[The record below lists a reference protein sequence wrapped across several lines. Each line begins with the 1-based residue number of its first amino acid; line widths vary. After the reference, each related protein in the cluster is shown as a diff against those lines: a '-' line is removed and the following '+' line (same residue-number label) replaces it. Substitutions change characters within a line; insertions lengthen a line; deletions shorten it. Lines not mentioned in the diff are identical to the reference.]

1 MNERSERSDQIG
13 GGRGRRRTGHEEVWD
28 LLPWYVNGTLDEG
41 ETLTVEEHLEA
52 CGICREE
59 VRYWRGFARALQDE
73 GDLAVSADAG
83 LARLRGRLAGAG
95 ASPPHRP
102 PRGAAGGRAWRD
114 GIRRTPT
121 PVRWALAAQLAAVL
135 LMGGLLASS
144 WSGAWTRPRGPAP
157 SETAGPTPAGATAPA
172 AGTFRTLSDAPAAPA
187 AWEATLLRVVFADQT
202 REREIRG
209 ALIAVGGRIV
219 DGPSPTGVYTVAV
232 EASGDPEAVLRSLR
246 SFSQVLF
253 AERSAA
259 SAATP

>member
-1 MNERSERSDQIG
+1 MNERSERSDQSG

-73 GDLAVSADAG
+73 GDLAVSADAD

-95 ASPPHRP
+95 ASTPHRSP
-102 PRGAAGGRAWRD
+102 GRATGGRAWRD
-114 GIRRTPT
+114 GLRRTPSA
-121 PVRWALAAQLAAVL
+121 VRWALAAQLAAVL
-135 LMGGLLASS
+135 LLGGLLASS
-144 WSGAWTRPRGPAP
+144 WTGPASETTAPAP
-157 SETAGPTPAGATAPA
+157 SGATAPA
-172 AGTFRTLSDAPAAPA
+172 DGPFRTLSDAPAGPA
-187 AWEATLLRVVFADQT
+187 AGEATLLRVVFADQA

-232 EASGDPEAVLRSLR
+232 DASGDPDAVLRSLG

-253 AERSAA
+253 AERAAA
-259 SAATP
+259 SAAAP

>member
-1 MNERSERSDQIG
+1 MTEPSERID

-59 VRYWRGFARALQDE
+59 VRYWRGFAQALQDE
-73 GDLAVSADAG
+73 GDLAVSADAD

-95 ASPPHRP
+95 ASAGRQPPGRTT
-102 PRGAAGGRAWRD
+102 GGRAWRD
-114 GIRRTPT
+114 AVRRTPS

-135 LMGGLLASS
+135 LLGGLLASS
-144 WSGAWTRPRGPAP
+144 WTGPGAAAP
-157 SETAGPTPAGATAPA
+157 SETTAPA
-172 AGTFRTLSDAPAAPA
+172 AGPFRTLSDAPAAPA
-187 AWEATLLRVVFADQT
+187 AGDATLLRVVFADQA

-232 EASGDPEAVLRSLR
+232 DASGDPEAALGSLR

-253 AERSAA
+253 AERATAA
-259 SAATP
+259 GEMP